1 MAEAFNEEVPIAEQ
15 PANQGGDV
23 EMAEGVPP
31 ATGAN
36 EVGDNTELPF
46 AEGGEVDP
54 RTTFVSYLS
63 SPIVT
68 LIVGSGDSETILSAH
83 QGLLVQSP
91 FFAEACAAF
100 TNDGSVRSKSSSSR
114 CAYLRRVRADL
125 FSPLFGV
132 AATN

>member
-1 MAEAFNEEVPIAEQ
+1 MAEEFNEGVPIAEQ
-15 PANQGGDV
+15 QPANPGGDV

-31 ATGAN
+31 ATGAD

-46 AEGGEVDP
+46 PEGGEVDA
-54 RTTFVSYLS
+54 RITFVSYLA

-100 TNDGSVRSKSSSSR
+100 ANDGSVRNKAPSGC
-114 CAYLRRVRADL
+114 CAY
-125 FSPLFGV
+125 V
-132 AATN
+132 APIFV